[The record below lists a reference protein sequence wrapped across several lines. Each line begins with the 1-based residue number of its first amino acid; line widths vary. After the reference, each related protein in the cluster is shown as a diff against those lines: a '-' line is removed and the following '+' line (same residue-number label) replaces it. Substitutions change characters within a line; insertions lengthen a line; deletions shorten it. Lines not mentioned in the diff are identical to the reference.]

1 MFYNVKF
8 FNMKNQQKLLGGL
21 IAGTLLGIAVGILV
35 APGSGEKTRKRI
47 IDGSVGLKD
56 DLMASVN
63 GSIESLKKQFF
74 NRIDQLARGGKDVV
88 NHASEKAIVHE

>member
-35 APGSGEKTRKRI
+35 APGSGEKTRKKI
-47 IDGSVGLKD
+47 IDGSIGLKD
-56 DLMASVN
+56 DLMASMN
-63 GSIESLKKQFF
+63 GSIESLRKQFIGK
-74 NRIDQLARGGKDVV
+74 IDQLARGGKEVV
-88 NHASEKAIVHE
+88 NNASEKAKV